1 MFKTNWQSQRHE
13 SKKIS
18 CVPQNDREGKYCEYC
33 MKEFRRP
40 QNLRNH
46 YQVCAEK
53 GDCVRDL
60 EIKLGVPYP
69 THIAKLTCRF
79 CKYKS
84 TTSSNL
90 NRHIKTCEFK
100 QRYKESLEI
109 KLQIQQSCNV
119 GRVAVTNNIT
129 NINNNIIQVNSLGR
143 ENTDYLTPG
152 VLRRIWRTSK
162 TAEEQFAKTLM
173 IIHGNKE
180 HPENHNIVYTNM
192 RGNTAL
198 VKIGDSFEY
207 RNINEILDM
216 AGSNMLD
223 IIVFDTKYDALSEG
237 EKATLET
244 LCDSELSQKVAHL
257 AKTELYNNYKNGSV
271 QKPEAL
277 MM

>member
-1 MFKTNWQSQRHE
+1 
-13 SKKIS
+13 
-18 CVPQNDREGKYCEYC
+18 
-33 MKEFRRP
+33 
-40 QNLRNH
+40 
-46 YQVCAEK
+46 
-53 GDCVRDL
+53 
-60 EIKLGVPYP
+60 
-69 THIAKLTCRF
+69 
-79 CKYKS
+79 
-84 TTSSNL
+84 
-90 NRHIKTCEFK
+90 
-100 QRYKESLEI
+100 
-109 KLQIQQSCNV
+109 
-119 GRVAVTNNIT
+119 
-129 NINNNIIQVNSLGR
+129 
-143 ENTDYLTPG
+143 
-152 VLRRIWRTSK
+152 
-162 TAEEQFAKTLM
+162 M